1 MTTDV
6 PLLTDIQN
14 ACQLGADE
22 FFCRINGFSATSHV
36 PDDAPRG
43 RLAEFLA
50 TPMISCA
57 SQHQQRRRRS
67 RTRRGY
73 AIARS

>member
-6 PLLTDIQN
+6 PLLIDIQN
-14 ACQLGADE
+14 ACQLGTAE
-22 FFCRINGFSATSHV
+22 SRCKINRFSAPSNV
-36 PDDAPRG
+36 PDDAPRS

-57 SQHQQRRRRS
+57 SQHRRPRWQS
-67 RTRRGY
+67 
-73 AIARS
+73 

>member
-6 PLLTDIQN
+6 PLSIDIQN
-14 ACQLGADE
+14 ACQLGENESD
-22 FFCRINGFSATSHV
+22 RKINRFSATSNV

-50 TPMISCA
+50 TAMIPCA
-57 SQHQQRRRRS
+57 AQHRRPRRQS
-67 RTRRGY
+67 
-73 AIARS
+73 

>member
-14 ACQLGADE
+14 ACQLGEDE
-22 FFCRINGFSATSHV
+22 SHCKINEFSATSHV
-36 PDDAPRG
+36 PDDASRG
-43 RLAEFLA
+43 CLAEFLA

-57 SQHQQRRRRS
+57 SQHGRLRRQS
-67 RTRRGY
+67 RLRDRY
-73 AIARS
+73 AIAHA